1 MRTSRPLT
9 GRMVALIAAGGFLFM
24 LIPNIVLAIFAVDT
38 FSGLVVPNSYV
49 ASQSFDR
56 DRAAQLALGWTVG
69 IAHEDGVLRLTIA
82 DAAGHT
88 VRPPELGVTLGR
100 PTTARDDRVLDLDE
114 TPTGYAAA
122 APLAPGGWR
131 AEIVAIAAD
140 GTRFHQSRALHVAP

>member
-1 MRTSRPLT
+1 MSTTRPLT

-24 LIPNIVLAIFAVDT
+24 LIPNIVLTVFAVDT

-88 VRPPELGVTLGR
+88 VRPPALAVTVGR
-100 PTTARDDRVLDLDE
+100 PTTARDDRVLALEE
-114 TPTGYAAA
+114 TPTGYAADA
-122 APLAPGGWR
+122 TLGPGSWR
-131 AEIVAIAAD
+131 AEIVATAAD
-140 GTRFHQSRALHVAP
+140 GTRFHQSRELRVAP